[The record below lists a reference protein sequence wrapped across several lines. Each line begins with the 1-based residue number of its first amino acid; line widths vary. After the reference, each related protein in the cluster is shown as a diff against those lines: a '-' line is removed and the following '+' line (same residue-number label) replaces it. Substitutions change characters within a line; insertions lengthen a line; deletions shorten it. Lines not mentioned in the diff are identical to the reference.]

1 MLLAITLLACLIGAS
16 QGICPPEDWIEPYC
30 TCQSHF
36 GDAVMTCSNLYCP
49 DELLKPLQMVSVKK
63 YHIFSLQIENSSLL
77 YIPHNAFKGGN
88 FERIRFFRSEIMSL
102 SDIDIAFEGLEE
114 TLDELR
120 ATEANFVTQW
130 DWQQLRRMNKL
141 RLIDINMINLG
152 SIDQVFPPLKS
163 LNALGI
169 TKAGISYIV
178 DHAFENL
185 SALRI
190 LSLVDNNIE
199 DITRNMLPN
208 PAPELA
214 FLDFS
219 NNEIKTI
226 PKNFFTNMP
235 KLVHVS
241 LTNNKLIVL
250 PEDTYSWAIQHLEAL
265 LVGGN
270 KFVCDC
276 RMRWLIGR
284 RRPYEFTATCASPR
298 SLAGQKVGSIE
309 FKEFRC

>member
-16 QGICPPEDWIEPYC
+16 QGICPPDDWIEPYC

-130 DWQQLRRMNKL
+130 DWQQLRH
-141 RLIDINMINLG
+141 
-152 SIDQVFPPLKS
+152 
-163 LNALGI
+163 
-169 TKAGISYIV
+169 
-178 DHAFENL
+178 HAFENL

-219 NNEIKTI
+219 NNEIQTI
-226 PKNFFTNMP
+226 QKNFFTNMP

-250 PEDTYSWAIQHLEAL
+250 PEDTYSWATAFEARPRWS
-265 LVGGN
+265 N
-270 KFVCDC
+270 KFVFDC
-276 RMRWLIGR
+276 ECEFPIIWIADVPMNLNRHMFIPISIGR
-284 RRPYEFTATCASPR
+284 TKSRQYRIQRIPM
-298 SLAGQKVGSIE
+298 LIK
-309 FKEFRC
+309 K